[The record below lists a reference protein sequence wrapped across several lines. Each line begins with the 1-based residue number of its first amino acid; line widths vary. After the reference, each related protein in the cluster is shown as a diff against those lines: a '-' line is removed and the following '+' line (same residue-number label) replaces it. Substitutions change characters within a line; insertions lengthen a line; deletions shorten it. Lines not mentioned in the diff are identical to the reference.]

1 MAEKKLKAENKEA
14 AEKKPEEEEED
25 EQKKY
30 DHYKKAGEIQ
40 FEAKKIAL
48 PLIKVG
54 AKVVDIC
61 DTIEKF
67 ILEKEGGLAF
77 PTNVSINNIAAHY
90 TAQGPTDP
98 TVIQE
103 GDIVKV
109 DIGVHIK
116 GYIADA
122 AFTVSFNEA
131 YGKLVEASEAALQ
144 AVIDVIKPG
153 VETHT
158 LGALAEKAIKERGYW
173 PVRDLSGHILSQWE
187 LHGKKTI
194 PSVALPAGEKIEEG
208 EVYAIEFF
216 STTGAGSVHDLPQTY
231 IYNLVPIKRPV
242 RSEAARQIIREVSNK
257 YKTLP
262 FARRWLFRDI
272 KGAVL
277 LGLRELTRIGL
288 LHEYHP
294 LADKKGTFI
303 SQAEDTVIIEHDSGF
318 VTTSKKT

>member
-67 ILEKEGGLAF
+67 ILDKEGGLAF

-109 DIGVHIK
+109 DIGVQIE

-318 VTTSKKT
+318 VTTRKKT